1 MPTLSNPR
9 HEKFAKGLADGLKQ
23 KDAYIAAGYEGN
35 ESAASQIAARPE
47 VVGRVQELIE
57 ERQAAIRSVSRDEDD
72 SISDLDKEWI
82 MRMLKTNVQQSQNA
96 GQFSAANKSIELIMD
111 MLGLTKKSKTVAPVD
126 EDKKAEA
133 SQPSNDKLASVLDSL
148 SALKVPT
155 IETTDASPAA

>member
-57 ERQAAIRSVSRDEDD
+57 ERQAAIRNVSRDDDD
-72 SISDLDKEWI
+72 SVSDLDKDWI
-82 MRMLKTNVQQSQNA
+82 MRMLKANVQASQNA

-111 MLGLTKKSKTVAPVD
+111 MLGLTKKSKAPAPSD
-126 EDKKAEA
+126 DDKKADQT

-148 SALKVPT
+148 TALKVPT
-155 IETTDASPAA
+155 VETPET